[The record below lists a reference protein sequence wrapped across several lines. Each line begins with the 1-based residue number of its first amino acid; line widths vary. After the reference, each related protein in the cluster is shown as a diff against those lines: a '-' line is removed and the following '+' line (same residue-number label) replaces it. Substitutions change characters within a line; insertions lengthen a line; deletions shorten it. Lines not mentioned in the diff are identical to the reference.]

1 MNQTLEA
8 AIVAG
13 AELDDIKVR
22 TKEELYPKYTAEIRA
37 IQENGITPELLS
49 RIIKKHLP
57 NARYNKKLYERYQ
70 VIASGVPI
78 FSRQPRFQE
87 GNDVINNTVNNDFF
101 SEIID
106 FKVGYFAGVP
116 VAYSYSDTKEAKEDT
131 AGNGATIAE
140 AEEAR
145 DRASKALSDF
155 VTRNNMFDVDMET
168 TKYASICGYSG
179 RLMYHDID
187 GNERVM
193 PVAPFETIIL
203 SETDEVAEPT
213 YAVRYYNE
221 KNIDGE
227 EYMVA
232 EFYDES
238 TIRFFKGSVG
248 SLVEEPEK
256 EKLNLYG
263 YCPLQGIANNKE
275 LLGDAEK
282 VLELIDAYDRAV
294 SDSSNEVE
302 SFANAYMVFEN
313 IQISDDEMRKAQ
325 VSGSIQFRS
334 SSNAAGKVYF
344 LTKDNNGTFVENHLK
359 RVQENI
365 YKFSKTPNLSDS
377 AFGTSSGVALKFK
390 LTGLESKCG
399 MFQAK
404 CITANNYMFKLWG
417 YAMSKKQIKVD
428 PLQCVCEF
436 KRNFPLDL
444 LSEAQAAQAMI
455 AAGIPKRIAFQLAF
469 SAIDDI
475 DYVMQLIE
483 DEMNGIPDLYETT
496 PEDTVQEE
504 ETTDQEQT
512 NETAVTVKEDETLAT

>member
-1 MNQTLEA
+1 MNETVEMALQAAEA
-8 AIVAG
+8 LRG
-13 AELDDIKVR
+13 TTVR
-22 TKEELYPKYTAEIRA
+22 NRSEVYPKYNAEIRA
-37 IQENGITPELLS
+37 INEGGITPELLS
-49 RIIKKHLP
+49 RIIKKHVP
-57 NARYNKKLYERYQ
+57 NANYNRRLYERYQ
-70 VIASGVPI
+70 VLADGVPI
-78 FSRQPRFQE
+78 FSRQPRFDTGE
-87 GNDVINNTVNNDFF
+87 DVINNTVNNDFF

-116 VAYSYSDTKEAKEDT
+116 VAYSYSDTREAKEMTADDGDT
-131 AGNGATIAE
+131 MLE

-145 DRASKALSDF
+145 DQASKALSDF

-179 RLMYHDID
+179 RLLYHDTD

-203 SETDEVAEPT
+203 SETEEIAEPT
-213 YAVRYYNE
+213 YGIRYYKEKDINDIEKLIVEYYDNNE
-221 KNIDGE
+221 
-227 EYMVA
+227 
-232 EFYDES
+232 
-238 TIRFFKGSVG
+238 IRFFSGPSDG
-248 SLVEEPEK
+248 DLEEDESLK
-256 EKLNLYG
+256 KKNLYG

-282 VLELIDAYDRAV
+282 VLELIDAYDRTV

-313 IQISDDEMRKAQ
+313 IQIDDKEMRKAQ
-325 VSGSIQFRS
+325 ATGAIQFRTGG
-334 SSNAAGKVYF
+334 AEGKVYF
-344 LTKDNNGTFVENHLK
+344 LTKDNNGTFIENHLK
-359 RVQENI
+359 RVEENI
-365 YKFSKTPNLSDS
+365 YRFSKTPNLSDE

-399 MFQAK
+399 MYQAK
-404 CITANNYMFKLWG
+404 CITANNYMFKAWANAL
-417 YAMSKKQIKVD
+417 SKKQVKID

-455 AAGIPKRIAFQLAF
+455 GAGLPKRVAFQLAF

-475 DYVMQLIE
+475 DYVMALIE
-483 DEMNGIPDLYETT
+483 EEVDGIPSLDETT
-496 PEDTVQEE
+496 RDDLIETEDQVAVTTEQTVEDT
-504 ETTDQEQT
+504 
-512 NETAVTVKEDETLAT
+512 TAE